1 MEAFKL
7 QSSSN
12 DEYLPDPKLVT
23 DDEGV
28 KELVG
33 RNLTSSFLM
42 FLTAEG
48 NMWLI
53 IVRSLE
59 VTCFILKPYVLWYDT
74 IIRLKLVPIMETG
87 SEFIIC
93 TCFKHYFKNITEY
106 GLEIFD

>member
-12 DEYLPDPKLVT
+12 DGYLPDLKLVT

-53 IVRSLE
+53 MLWSLGDS
-59 VTCFILKPYVLWYDT
+59 CLILKPYYLWYDT
-74 IIRLKLVPIMETG
+74 TTRLKLVFILETG
-87 SEFIIC
+87 LEFIIC
-93 TCFKHYFKNITEY
+93 FKHYSKTITEY
-106 GLEIFD
+106 GLETFD